1 EEESVRVNDI
11 LCFVN
16 SDLGRRM
23 SEAAAQGRLHRE
35 QPFVIRQSA
44 RKIRPEWNEDEMILV
59 QGIMDAWFQEGEE
72 LILVDYKTDYVR
84 RNEKEKLREKYQV
97 QLESYADALER
108 MTGRKVREKII
119 YSFALGQEIL
129 IE

>member
-1 EEESVRVNDI
+1 
-11 LCFVN
+11 
-16 SDLGRRM
+16 
-23 SEAAAQGRLHRE
+23 
-35 QPFVIRQSA
+35 
-44 RKIRPEWNEDEMILV
+44 MILV

>member
-1 EEESVRVNDI
+1 ME
-11 LCFVN
+11 F
-16 SDLGRRM
+16 
-23 SEAAAQGRLHRE
+23 
-35 QPFVIRQSA
+35 
-44 RKIRPEWNEDEMILV
+44 
-59 QGIMDAWFQEGEE
+59 MDDDGELTVKGYLEGEE